1 MKNTLQLSIRNFPN
15 LKSTMPLPM
24 STVSHLQE
32 QYRTAVTKSNT
43 ILQRLAEA
51 ERSTAH
57 PVFSDLRTLKTTL
70 QPILAT
76 VKSHEILLT
85 HLGGETKR
93 PQRMLAE
100 RFVQEFG
107 GYEGFV
113 HEITASA
120 IASRGWVAL
129 SYDLDLQRLMVVI
142 GDTAEQL
149 TVWNNAPILV
159 FEVSAATAALDFAGD
174 RRRYVAALLDS
185 VDWAIAERNL
195 EDAIGLQPA
204 GKPF

>member
-1 MKNTLQLSIRNFPN
+1 MKTTLQLTIRNFPN
-15 LKSTMPLPM
+15 LRNTMPLPLR
-24 STVSHLQE
+24 TASHLQE
-32 QYRTAVTKSNT
+32 QYRTAVMKANT
-43 ILQRLAEA
+43 ILNRLAEA
-51 ERSTAH
+51 DRSTAH

-70 QPILAT
+70 QPIMAT

-93 PQRMLAE
+93 PQRMLTE
-100 RFVQEFG
+100 RFVQDFG
-107 GYEGFV
+107 GFEGFV
-113 HEITASA
+113 HELTASA
-120 IASRGWVAL
+120 VASRGWVAL

-142 GDTAEQL
+142 GDTPEQL

-174 RRRYVAALLDS
+174 RRRYVASLLES
-185 VDWAIAERNL
+185 VDWAVAERNL

-204 GKPF
+204 GTAS

>member
-1 MKNTLQLSIRNFPN
+1 MKTTLQLTIRNFPN
-15 LKSTMPLPM
+15 LRNTMPLPLR
-24 STVSHLQE
+24 TASHLQE
-32 QYRTAVTKSNT
+32 QYRTAVMKANT
-43 ILQRLAEA
+43 ILNRLAEA
-51 ERSTAH
+51 DRSTAH

-70 QPILAT
+70 QPIMAT

-100 RFVQEFG
+100 RFVQDFG
-107 GYEGFV
+107 GFEGFV
-113 HEITASA
+113 HELTASA
-120 IASRGWVAL
+120 VASRGWVAL

-142 GDTAEQL
+142 GDTPEQL

-174 RRRYVAALLDS
+174 RRRYVASLLES
-185 VDWAIAERNL
+185 VDWAVAERNL

-204 GKPF
+204 GTAS